1 MKSADI
7 REKFLSFFE
16 AKGHRRVP
24 SSPLVPA
31 NDPTLLFTNSGMV
44 QFKDVFLGFD
54 KRPYQTATTAQR
66 CLRAGGKHNDLQN
79 VGYTARHHTFFEM
92 LGNFSFG
99 DYFKE
104 LAIPMAWEFLTSPEY
119 LNIDKEHLWVT
130 VFGGGNIF
138 GDNSP
143 AVPSDNDS
151 YELWKKTLMN
161 AGFSEKEAERR
172 ITNIPT
178 TDNFWMMGDVGPCGP
193 CSEIFYD
200 RDKAAKTFRGEDEAH
215 ADECVEVWN
224 LVFMEFNRDD
234 EGVLHKLPAP
244 CVDTGMGLERIA
256 AVMQGKNSNYET
268 DMFCELLA
276 EVQKVVKS
284 NGDFTPSHRVVAD
297 HIRAAAYLI
306 ADGVL
311 PDNEGRGYVLRK
323 IIRRALIHGAKAA
336 NQQNLGASDP
346 WFDGLVKPLSKI
358 MGSEGG
364 ILRDKHDEIANV
376 LAQEERGF
384 QKNYL
389 QGRAHLTEKIAKIK
403 PAKQKAKTEFP
414 GEAAF
419 ELYDT
424 FGFPVEA
431 TLDEVLAANFSGI
444 DMDAY
449 DKCMSEQRA
458 RSRAATKFNAGQTAV
473 NYDGEAT
480 NFVGYDSLTCE
491 AKVCA
496 IYADGKSIKTA
507 KTGDEVLLVMDN
519 TPFYAESGGQIG
531 DAGVIRGDNG
541 EAAVIDAQKI
551 RADVWGHV
559 VNVKNGALSVGDNV
573 VCETDSARRGA
584 IACHHSA
591 THLMHSALRQV
602 LGSHVRQKGSLVAP
616 EYLRF
621 DFSHNSAPDE
631 SQLREVENIV
641 NSQIRA
647 NAETKVESLSY
658 DDALA
663 RGAMALFGEKY
674 GDVVRMVEIDPDF
687 SIELC
692 GGTHV
697 ARAGDI
703 GFFQVRSEGAVA
715 SGVRRIEAVCGHA
728 AVLAAQ
734 ESISQ
739 LRQIAG
745 MMKSPLQ
752 QAVEQVSQLRESFK
766 GAQKQITAMQQAQT
780 ASQMNELTAGATKI
794 NGINVLSAK
803 VTAAD
808 MKMLRECA
816 ATMRGQLSPCA
827 VFLAGDG
834 GGVAS
839 FVAACD
845 GADID
850 ARKLIEAATNIAG
863 GKGGGKENYAQAGG
877 GDAGKIDAALA
888 AARAVVEA

>member
-1 MKSADI
+1 M
-7 REKFLSFFE
+7 
-16 AKGHRRVP
+16 P
-24 SSPLVPA
+24 SSPLVPG

-54 KRPYQTATTAQR
+54 KRPYRTATTAQR

-104 LAIPMAWEFLTSPEY
+104 QAIPMAWEFLTSPKY
-119 LNIDKEHLWVT
+119 LNIAEKHLWVT

-143 AVPSDNDS
+143 PVPPDNDAF
-151 YELWKKTLMN
+151 ELWKKTLMT

-172 ITNIPT
+172 ITKIPT
-178 TDNFWMMGDVGPCGP
+178 TDNFWMMGEVGPCGP

-200 RDKAAKTFRGEDEAH
+200 RDKSSKTFRGEDEAH

-234 EGVLHKLPAP
+234 DGVLHKLPAP
-244 CVDTGMGLERIA
+244 CVDTGMGLERIS
-256 AVMQGKNSNYET
+256 AVMQGKSSNYEI

-276 EVQKVVKS
+276 EVEKIVKS
-284 NGDFTPSHRVVAD
+284 KGEFTPSHRVVAD

-336 NQQNLGASDP
+336 NKPNLGTFDP
-346 WFDGLVKPLSKI
+346 WFDQLVEPLSRI
-358 MGSEGG
+358 MDKEGD
-364 ILRDKHDEIANV
+364 ILRDKHGEIAGV
-376 LAQEERGF
+376 LEQEERGF

-403 PAKQKAKTEFP
+403 PAKQKTKTEFP

-449 DKCMSEQRA
+449 DKCMEAQRA

-480 NFVGYDSLTCE
+480 NFLGYEVLTCE
-491 AKVCA
+491 SKVCA
-496 IYADGKSIKTA
+496 IFKEGKTINTA
-507 KTGDEVLLVMDN
+507 KAGDDVLIVMDD

-531 DAGVIRGDNG
+531 DTGVIRGDNV
-541 EAAVIDAQKI
+541 EAAVVDAQKI

-559 VNVKNGALSVGDNV
+559 VNIKNGALNVGDKV
-573 VCETDSARRGA
+573 VCEIDSARRGA

-602 LGSHVRQKGSLVAP
+602 LGTHVRQKGSLVAP

-641 NSQIRA
+641 NYQIRG
-647 NAETKVESLSY
+647 NAETKIESLSY
-658 DDALA
+658 DDALSK
-663 RGAMALFGEKY
+663 GAMALFGEKY
-674 GDVVRMVEIDPDF
+674 GDVVRMVEIDPAF

-697 ARAGDI
+697 SRAGDI

-715 SGVRRIEAVCGHA
+715 SGIRRIEAVCGHS

-734 ESISQ
+734 ESASQ

-745 MMKSPLQ
+745 MMKAPLQ
-752 QAVEQVSQLRESFK
+752 HAAEQVSQLRESLK
-766 GAQKQITAMQQAQT
+766 GAQKQITSMQQAQT
-780 ASQMNELTAGATKI
+780 ASQMNELATSATKI
-794 NGINVLSAK
+794 NGVNVLSAR
-803 VTAAD
+803 VASAD

-816 ATMRGQLSPCA
+816 ASMRGQLTPCA

-834 GGVAS
+834 GGAAS

-845 GADID
+845 GTEID
-850 ARKLIEAATNIAG
+850 ARKLIEAATKIAG
-863 GKGGGKENYAQAGG
+863 GKGGGKANYAQAGG
-877 GDAGKIDAALA
+877 GDSGKIDAALE
-888 AARAVVEA
+888 AARAAVEV